1 MSALRAIP
9 HLLGDDDE
17 AFLRRVP
24 NDTPEAPWMV
34 MNDRQVRGA
43 TALYWSL
50 WNYKEAHHL
59 PWYVGS
65 MLALLYRRP
74 GMPRRKKVAPDVL
87 VAFLPDRPR
96 DSLDTGVEG
105 MPPFVLEV
113 VSKTSVKRDL
123 EEKERI
129 YRLLG
134 AREYAIVRLDEATA
148 RLEGYKVDD
157 RNRWV
162 RWAADERGR
171 LWSAVLGL
179 WLGLE
184 GDEVCAWTA
193 AGEPLLTPRQ
203 EAEARQAAEA
213 REAAAEREI
222 TRLRAELERL
232 ARAGDTT
239 NWDA

>member
-1 MSALRAIP
+1 MSALRAAP
-9 HLLGDDDE
+9 HLLDDDDE

-34 MNDRQVRGA
+34 MNDRQIRGA

-50 WNYKEAHHL
+50 RIYAQTHGL

-87 VAFLPDRPR
+87 VAFLPDRSR
-96 DSLDTGVEG
+96 ESLDIDAEG

-123 EEKERI
+123 GEKERI

-134 AREYAIVRLDEATA
+134 AREYAIVRLDVAEA
-148 RLEGYKVDD
+148 RLEGYRVDE
-157 RNRWV
+157 RGRWV

-171 LWSAVLGL
+171 LWSTVLGL
-179 WLGLE
+179 WLVLE
-184 GDEVCAWTA
+184 DDEVRAQTPT
-193 AGEPLLTPRQ
+193 GEPLRTPLQ
-203 EAEARQAAEA
+203 LEAARQQADAALNAAEQEVA
-213 REAAAEREI
+213 
-222 TRLRAELERL
+222 RLRAEIERL
-232 ARAGDTT
+232 SRE
-239 NWDA
+239 